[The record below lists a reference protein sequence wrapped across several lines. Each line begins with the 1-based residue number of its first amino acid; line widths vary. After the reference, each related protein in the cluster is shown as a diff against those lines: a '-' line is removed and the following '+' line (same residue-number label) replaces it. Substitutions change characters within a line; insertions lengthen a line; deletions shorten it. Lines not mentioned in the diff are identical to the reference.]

1 MEWGAGAEARDRRS
15 PPAIFRRRRQPEPA
29 TFGDLL
35 EGFLESLWRRD
46 AAIVMAEAAFEIA
59 DAIERLQHFLSQLGG
74 LAQDGFADIGGGVGK
89 AGKILLAIDLE
100 HVVPTK

>member
-46 AAIVMAEAAFEIA
+46 AAIVMAEAAFEVA
-59 DAIERLQHFLSQLGG
+59 DAIERLQHFLSQLAG
-74 LAQDGFADIGGGVGK
+74 LAQAGFAATAGGIAK
-89 AGKILLAIDLE
+89 AGKISIPIDL
-100 HVVPTK
+100 